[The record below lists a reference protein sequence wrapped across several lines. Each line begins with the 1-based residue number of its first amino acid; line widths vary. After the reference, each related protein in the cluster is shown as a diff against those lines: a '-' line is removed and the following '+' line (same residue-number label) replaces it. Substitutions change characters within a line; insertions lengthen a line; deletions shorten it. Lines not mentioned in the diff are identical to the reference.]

1 MLMEGFSG
9 GVLFLPVES
18 MLMEGFSGGVLF
30 LPVESLLGEGFSAVF
45 FLPVEPLL
53 VLETLL
59 VGVILETMLV
69 VF

>member
-1 MLMEGFSG
+1 
-9 GVLFLPVES
+9 